1 MKLVKTFSILAL
13 ALSAS
18 GVFANSTVERLG
30 RQAAS
35 GDVTVK
41 SAADCAYGCH
51 VTDVFGRGAPSG
63 MQTGRKAS
71 ASDLTLRAL
80 AVDSIQGRA

>member
-1 MKLVKTFSILAL
+1 MKFVKTVSILAL
-13 ALSAS
+13 AFSAS
-18 GVFANSTVERLG
+18 GVFANSPVERLG

-41 SAADCAYGCH
+41 FAADCANGCH
-51 VTDVFGRGAPSG
+51 VTDVLGRGAPSG

-80 AVDSIQGRA
+80 AVDAIQGRA